1 MEERLNELET
11 RLAFQEKTM
20 EELHEALV
28 FQQRQ
33 LDKTEGELLKIM
45 KLLARQLTDE
55 TVQNSEPLP

>member
-33 LDKTEGELLKIM
+33 LDKTERELLKIM
-45 KLLARQLTDE
+45 KLLARRLPDE